1 MIPALAITLALLAEP
16 VPGDALRL
24 APDPAA
30 EPTVAAV
37 TTTAPPSPASSLWE
51 AAAGALAG
59 VAAGVAALAAGTWA
73 TRREQEL
80 AVAGSGGSLWWC
92 SSPGTAAAPAPGV
105 FAHLS
110 TLMGIHP
117 GEARYFDY
125 RWAEGGIDHTPC
137 LAGGHHR

>member
-24 APDPAA
+24 APDPA

-80 AVAGSGGSLWWC
+80 AVAAAGGALMAARSR
-92 SSPGTAAAPAPGV
+92 SSSRSSRARPRRSVGTRFTASSRSGTAAAPPRV
-105 FAHLS
+105 S
-110 TLMGIHP
+110 SPICQ
-117 GEARYFDY
+117 R
-125 RWAEGGIDHTPC
+125 
-137 LAGGHHR
+137 